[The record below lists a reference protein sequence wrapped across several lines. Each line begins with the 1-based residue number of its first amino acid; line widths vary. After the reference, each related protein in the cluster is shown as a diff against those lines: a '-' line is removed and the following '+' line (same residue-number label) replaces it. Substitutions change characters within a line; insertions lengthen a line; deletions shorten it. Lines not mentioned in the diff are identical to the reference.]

1 MQIDDSVEWTVRG
14 DNALTGTY
22 NGKQAVAGLWGEFG
36 SKDFR
41 TEPHDFIADG
51 DKVVV
56 LTTIHLD
63 GETVESADIL
73 TYNGGGKLVA
83 FETCSDAKVADRVFA
98 NRTNT
103 CGGTTRFGPTVQR
116 TRRVGIPTRRTAAA
130 AAAPY
135 AQPPNRPNERG
146 CILCHVVI
154 RAIRGQADTGAG
166 SCCRVVAS
174 VSQVERQTTGKDEP
188 RQSPRHETLLFASMG
203 IRHSGSLGLCRLR
216 ECRNHAKALARRG
229 PPEACAFRPKQQ

>member
-1 MQIDDSVEWTVRG
+1 MGAHENKQAAQDAYEAFGNGDAEGAMRNMDDSVEWTVRG

-22 NGKQAVAGLWGEFG
+22 NGKQAVGGLWGEFG

-56 LTTIHLD
+56 LTTIHLE

-98 NRTNT
+98 
-103 CGGTTRFGPTVQR
+103 
-116 TRRVGIPTRRTAAA
+116 
-130 AAAPY
+130 
-135 AQPPNRPNERG
+135 
-146 CILCHVVI
+146 
-154 RAIRGQADTGAG
+154 
-166 SCCRVVAS
+166 
-174 VSQVERQTTGKDEP
+174 K
-188 RQSPRHETLLFASMG
+188 
-203 IRHSGSLGLCRLR
+203 
-216 ECRNHAKALARRG
+216 
-229 PPEACAFRPKQQ
+229 